1 MLRGQKSPLT
11 AAMAEQ
17 FKTERAQ
24 LDYRRRKW
32 IAEPPYGWIKKALGF
47 RQFSMRGLA
56 KVKAAWRL
64 VCVALNLRHMAA
76 MPPARGPKGPV

>member
-1 MLRGQKSPLT
+1 MLRGQESPLT

-32 IAEPPYGWIKKALGF
+32 IAEPPYGWIKNALGF
-47 RQFSMRGLA
+47 RQFSRRGLA
-56 KVKAAWRL
+56 KVKTAWRL
-64 VCVALNLRHMAA
+64 ACAALNLRRMAS
-76 MPPARGPKGPV
+76 MTPA